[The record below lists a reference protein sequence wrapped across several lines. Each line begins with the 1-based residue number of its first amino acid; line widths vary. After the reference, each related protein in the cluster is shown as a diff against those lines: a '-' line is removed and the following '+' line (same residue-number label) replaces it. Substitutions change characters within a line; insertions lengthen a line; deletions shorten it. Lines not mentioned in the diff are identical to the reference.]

1 MAKRNRVYRIL
12 KIISLLSIRY
22 KKWSAKE
29 LADLFNVS
37 ERTFHRDKEII
48 EEMGIPIYYDN
59 EKRKYSIIE
68 NYYFQPPDINRDEA
82 LALLLA
88 GQAIEDE
95 SFLYRKDIDTAI
107 AKILN
112 SLPESI
118 QKLLEN
124 LEGKISYQQGAGV
137 NINPY
142 RELIKIIENCIG
154 ESNSL
159 IIDYYSLS
167 QDEVKSRKIDP
178 YALAIK
184 NGAYYL
190 TGYCHLRSEIRL
202 FRVDRIKDISCTK
215 EIYERPNDFNV
226 NEYLDDAW
234 GVERNDKKYRV
245 KVIFNDKAARLVQE
259 MNWHQSQRI
268 TELAGK
274 KIRFEVIT
282 GSFEEI
288 KSWVLGFGSS
298 AEVIEPKELK
308 QAIREE
314 VEKMKEIYG

>member
-1 MAKRNRVYRIL
+1 MAKRNRIYRIL
-12 KIISLLSIRY
+12 KIISLLSSRY
-22 KKWSAKE
+22 KKWSAGE
-29 LADLFNVS
+29 LSELFDVS
-37 ERTFHRDKEII
+37 VRTIHRDKEII
-48 EEMGIPIYYDN
+48 EEMGIPIYYDT
-59 EKRKYSIIE
+59 ERRTYSIVE

-82 LALLLA
+82 IALLLA

-95 SFLYRKDIDTAI
+95 SFLYGKDIDTAI
-107 AKILN
+107 AKIIN

-118 QKLLEN
+118 QKLLED

-137 NINPY
+137 DINPY
-142 RELIKIIENCIG
+142 RKVIKIIEDTIN
-154 ESNSL
+154 ESSSL
-159 IIDYYSLS
+159 IIVYHSLS
-167 QDEVKSRKIDP
+167 HDKVKERKINP
-178 YALAIK
+178 YSLAIK

-190 TGYCHLRSEIRL
+190 IGFCYLRSEVRL
-202 FRVDRIKDISCTK
+202 FRVDRIKDISPTN
-215 EIYERPNDFNV
+215 ETFERPENFNV

-245 KVIFNDKAARLVQE
+245 KVIFKDKAARLVQE

-268 TELAGK
+268 TKIGTK

-298 AEVIEPKELK
+298 AEVLEPKELK
-308 QAIREE
+308 VAVREE
-314 VEKMKEIYG
+314 VGKMKEIYD